1 MVNSWHWHSDKRG
14 KSTSEHTS
22 YLLQSLAGRVKNP
35 SAMQETWI
43 QSLGQEEL
51 LEKWRATHFNI
62 LAEIIPQTEELEPMG
77 SESNKRKKK
86 KEEEEEEGEGS
97 MLNGMQNIHPSSW
110 YISPPLPSRIQILLK
125 FLSGNN
131 KVLRR
136 KEEEYFCILEQLKIS
151 QI

>member
-1 MVNSWHWHSDKRG
+1 
-14 KSTSEHTS
+14 
-22 YLLQSLAGRVKNP
+22 
-35 SAMQETWI
+35 
-43 QSLGQEEL
+43 
-51 LEKWRATHFNI
+51 
-62 LAEIIPQTEELEPMG
+62 MG

-86 KEEEEEEGEGS
+86 KEEEEEEEEGEGS